1 MFYKDYPSARLEVSW
16 PEINSDDIVMMGS
29 YFVLNPVLRPKV
41 KDFLDYAR
49 EHGALIYYD
58 FNFRSSHKHEAIK
71 IYADML
77 ENLEYTDI
85 VRGSVE
91 DLENLF
97 GNGDAAKV
105 YKREI
110 EFYCKNFL
118 CTDAGGD
125 IKLITPSVSMDFKVD
140 KIPTVSTIGAGDN
153 FNAGVVYGLIKY
165 GVRRNDLANLDE
177 GTWTKI
183 IQCGKDLAADVCQ
196 SFNNSIS
203 KEFAEAYKFIM
214 EELQDMPIAPDEDGR
229 PAVPA
234 PYENPTDDIP
244 EGDIVNALL
253 DSDDEDVDDD
263 ETQRMFPCC
272 SSCQSQKGMMTW
284 GNSRPLDLWIEMIRM
299 PCISSLC
306 MVLAEIVSS
315 HSFRKR
321 AISEGFCKEPIGR
334 A

>member
-1 MFYKDYPSARLEVSW
+1 MRKVIGIGETIMDIIFKDGKPTAAVPGGSVFNGIISLGRLGVPVSLISETGNDRVGDLIVDFLEDNGVEHKGVIQYQNGRSAISLAWLNEKNDAEYMFYKDYPSARLEVSW

-165 GVRRNDLANLDE
+165 DVRRNDLANLDE

-203 KEFAEAYKFIM
+203 KEFAEAYK
-214 EELQDMPIAPDEDGR
+214 
-229 PAVPA
+229 
-234 PYENPTDDIP
+234 
-244 EGDIVNALL
+244 
-253 DSDDEDVDDD
+253 
-263 ETQRMFPCC
+263 
-272 SSCQSQKGMMTW
+272 
-284 GNSRPLDLWIEMIRM
+284 
-299 PCISSLC
+299 
-306 MVLAEIVSS
+306 
-315 HSFRKR
+315 
-321 AISEGFCKEPIGR
+321 
-334 A
+334 

>member
-1 MFYKDYPSARLEVSW
+1 MRKVIGIGETIMDIIFKDGKPTAAVPGGSVFNGIISLGRLSVPVSLISETGNDRVGDLIIDFLEDNGVEHKGVIQYQNGRSAISLAWLNEKNDAEYMFYKDYPSARLEVSW

-203 KEFAEAYKFIM
+203 KEFAEAYI
-214 EELQDMPIAPDEDGR
+214 
-229 PAVPA
+229 
-234 PYENPTDDIP
+234 N
-244 EGDIVNALL
+244 N
-253 DSDDEDVDDD
+253 
-263 ETQRMFPCC
+263 
-272 SSCQSQKGMMTW
+272 
-284 GNSRPLDLWIEMIRM
+284 
-299 PCISSLC
+299 
-306 MVLAEIVSS
+306 
-315 HSFRKR
+315 
-321 AISEGFCKEPIGR
+321 
-334 A
+334 

>member
-1 MFYKDYPSARLEVSW
+1 MRKVIGIGETIMDIIFKDGKPTAAVPGGSVFNGIISLGRLGVPVSLISETGNDRVGDLIVDFLEDNGVEHKGVIQYQNGRSAISLAWLNEKNDAEYMFYKDYPSARLEVSW

-97 GNGDAAKV
+97 DNGDAAKV

-183 IQCGKDLAADVCQ
+183 IQCGKDLATDVCQ

-203 KEFAEAYKFIM
+203 KEFAEAYK
-214 EELQDMPIAPDEDGR
+214 
-229 PAVPA
+229 
-234 PYENPTDDIP
+234 N
-244 EGDIVNALL
+244 N
-253 DSDDEDVDDD
+253 
-263 ETQRMFPCC
+263 
-272 SSCQSQKGMMTW
+272 
-284 GNSRPLDLWIEMIRM
+284 
-299 PCISSLC
+299 
-306 MVLAEIVSS
+306 
-315 HSFRKR
+315 
-321 AISEGFCKEPIGR
+321 
-334 A
+334 